1 MRYTKYSKWT
11 GESWDDL
18 SLSELMEALSEY
30 LLQSGFQ
37 DQFRRQSRRWSR
49 GWDDDDFF
57 DDEFLDPEDALDRLR
72 DAIREALRNSGLLD
86 QEQYDQLFDEEGN
99 ARDDRLEKLID
110 QLIQKLLQEGWL
122 AIQQE
127 QGDDGEGEEGE
138 ARRARM
144 REQQGKGQTEQFKQ
158 PRIKFEIT
166 EKGIDFLGYKALRNL
181 MGSLGKSSFGRHDT
195 NYLATGVEAYE
206 SSKQYE
212 FGDTL
217 NLDVSETLRSALS
230 REGLGM
236 PINLEYSDLMVR
248 QSEYQSSCA
257 TVVMLDCSHSMI
269 LYGEDRF
276 TPAKRVALA
285 LAHLIRTQYPG
296 DSLRL
301 ILFHDSA
308 AEIPLAELAS
318 VQVGPYHT
326 NTCEGLR
333 LARRILMSQ
342 RKDMKQ
348 IIMITDGKPSALF
361 VEGEAFSAMRGK
373 AAAGVGPRLYK
384 NSMGLDPLIIDA
396 TLAEAAQCR
405 KAGIIVNTF
414 MLTDDYYLVEFVK
427 KLTEIAHGK
436 AYFTTSLSLGEYVMM
451 DFIRKKTSRVR

>member
-11 GESWDDL
+11 GASWDDL

-37 DQFRRQSRRWSR
+37 DQFHRQARRWSR
-49 GWDDDDFF
+49 DWDDDDFF

-86 QEQYDQLFDEEGN
+86 QEQYNQLFDEAGN

-122 AIQQE
+122 TIQQE
-127 QGDDGEGEEGE
+127 QGDDGEGEDGE
-138 ARRARM
+138 PHRARM
-144 REQQGKGQTEQFKQ
+144 QQGKGETEQFKQ

-195 NYLATGVEAYE
+195 NYLATGVEAYA
-206 SSKQYE
+206 SSKPYE

-230 REGLGM
+230 REGLGV

-285 LAHLIRTQYPG
+285 HLIRTQYPG

-308 AEIPLAELAS
+308 EEVPLAKLAS

-361 VEGEAFSAMRGK
+361 VEGDAFSTMRGK
-373 AAAGVGPRLYK
+373 AAGSGPRLYK

-396 TLAEAAQCR
+396 TLAEAAHCR
-405 KAGIIVNTF
+405 KVGIIVNTF

-451 DFIRKKTSRVR
+451 DFIKKKTSRVR